1 MTYKDVL
8 DFWFQQLTPEQ
19 HFIKNDSLDLKMV
32 ERFIVIHA
40 EAIAGEL
47 YTWRDLP
54 EGRLAEI
61 ILIDQFSRNIYRDEA
76 KAYANDSMA
85 LALSQEAIRQGIQ
98 QNFSAEYKQFL
109 YMPFMHSESKVIHE
123 TALKLFSEP
132 GLESSLPFEIDHK
145 RIIDQFGRYPER
157 NAILGRTNTPEENE
171 YLLEKKSFV
180 WSSKVYEESTTIR
193 H

>member
-32 ERFIVIHA
+32 ERFIVVHS
-40 EAIAGEL
+40 EAVAGEL
-47 YTWRDLP
+47 SSWREVP

-76 KAYANDSMA
+76 KAYVNDPVA
-85 LALSQEAIRQGIQ
+85 LVLAQEAIRLGIH
-98 QNFSAEYKQFL
+98 QNFSADYRQFL
-109 YMPFMHSESKVIHE
+109 YMPFMHSESRAIHE

-132 GLESSLPFEIDHK
+132 GLEASLPYEIDHK
-145 RIIDQFGRYPER
+145 KIIDQFGRYPER

-171 YLLEKKSFV
+171 YLLSKNSYV
-180 WSSKVYEESTTIR
+180 WSSKVYEESTTVR

>member
-1 MTYKDVL
+1 MTYNDVL
-8 DFWFQQLTPEQ
+8 NFWFQQLTPEQ

-32 ERFIVIHA
+32 ERFIIIHS
-40 EAIAGEL
+40 EAVAGEL
-47 YTWRDLP
+47 SGWRDEP

-61 ILIDQFSRNIYRDEA
+61 ILIDQFSRNIYRDEP
-76 KAYANDSMA
+76 KAYTNDSMA
-85 LALSQEAIRQGIQ
+85 LALAQEAIRLGIQ
-98 QNFSAEYKQFL
+98 KNFSGDYKQFL

-132 GLESSLPFEIDHK
+132 GLESSLPYEIEHK
-145 RIIDQFGRYPER
+145 KIIDQFGRYPER
-157 NAILGRTNTPEENE
+157 NAILGRTNTPEEND
-171 YLLEKKSFV
+171 YLLEKNSFI